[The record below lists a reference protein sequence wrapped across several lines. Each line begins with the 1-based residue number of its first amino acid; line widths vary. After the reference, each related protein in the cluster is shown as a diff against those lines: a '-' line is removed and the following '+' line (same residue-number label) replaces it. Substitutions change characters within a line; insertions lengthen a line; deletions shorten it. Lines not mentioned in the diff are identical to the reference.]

1 MKGDDHLIMTRIE
14 ELQFASQFD
23 GALLYKTNAFRLLQ
37 LSVTATDRE
46 ITRRKQA
53 FEISIKTQAPF
64 PDGPCRIFPL
74 DLSSDHIDFNQI
86 VESLRDPVHRFYQE
100 FFWFWPL
107 SDNKPNDDL
116 ALLSLMNGDSFQ
128 ALEIWEKQN
137 SDPKAK
143 AVGLH
148 NLAVFNHFAAL
159 SGLSNKNGDD
169 TEYYWESSYQKW
181 KNLATLSDFWS
192 LLENRVRE
200 VDDPRL
206 TLNHVKNL
214 RQAVYTIISL
224 TNAKEATRLAENGNL
239 EGAQALLVPFV
250 KTLGENDGGLDILK
264 LATFTNR
271 ERLRVASSLA
281 EDKAKNDP
289 AHADTAA
296 EALLAEGGKQLNVI
310 STILPKNETSIISI
324 REDLLEHAIQSI
336 DAYFEKTDG
345 WEKAMELVKKAKPFA
360 FQAKEK
366 EEIQKRLKGLQEFGS
381 NQNYWHCKGYFN
393 NELPLNLFAKLEEAK
408 EAYDR
413 QDFETSIR
421 ILETSLITFNNTPDI
436 SRRAIHPPLALT
448 LNRKSREL
456 ITKGME
462 HFESPRPILQ
472 RIFQNI
478 RTKSDRCIMSL
489 IALQRN
495 TLEYSAR
502 YNQLFCMSCESVISG
517 QYFIGESND
526 IKFIICPSC
535 NYKDNLDRKS
545 IKDQALPNLN
555 QAKDLLQKANVLQPK
570 NKVVAKDL
578 EFLKD
583 IFQNIF
589 QISISGPIQEKG
601 SKAPS
606 PPKPPSAKSSNGNKP
621 KKSNVGWIIFI
632 TLLIF
637 SCLIGFF
644 ALNKNSNG
652 SSSTRSSPTAIPI
665 LNSPTTRP
673 TSVILINT
681 PTPSCQNWSSITP
694 SDKGKIVCVK
704 GTIQNAYWNNN
715 NTIYY
720 LTFSDEANSLRLF
733 MEDGYYIKNVVNGC
747 RIIEGRVVV
756 YDGVP
761 MIKIEPGENGKT
773 SNFYICQ

>member
-1 MKGDDHLIMTRIE
+1 
-14 ELQFASQFD
+14 
-23 GALLYKTNAFRLLQ
+23 
-37 LSVTATDRE
+37 
-46 ITRRKQA
+46 
-53 FEISIKTQAPF
+53 
-64 PDGPCRIFPL
+64 
-74 DLSSDHIDFNQI
+74 
-86 VESLRDPVHRFYQE
+86 
-100 FFWFWPL
+100 
-107 SDNKPNDDL
+107 
-116 ALLSLMNGDSFQ
+116 
-128 ALEIWEKQN
+128 
-137 SDPKAK
+137 
-143 AVGLH
+143 
-148 NLAVFNHFAAL
+148 
-159 SGLSNKNGDD
+159 
-169 TEYYWESSYQKW
+169 
-181 KNLATLSDFWS
+181 
-192 LLENRVRE
+192 
-200 VDDPRL
+200 
-206 TLNHVKNL
+206 
-214 RQAVYTIISL
+214 
-224 TNAKEATRLAENGNL
+224 
-239 EGAQALLVPFV
+239 
-250 KTLGENDGGLDILK
+250 
-264 LATFTNR
+264 
-271 ERLRVASSLA
+271 
-281 EDKAKNDP
+281 
-289 AHADTAA
+289 
-296 EALLAEGGKQLNVI
+296 
-310 STILPKNETSIISI
+310 
-324 REDLLEHAIQSI
+324 
-336 DAYFEKTDG
+336 
-345 WEKAMELVKKAKPFA
+345 
-360 FQAKEK
+360 
-366 EEIQKRLKGLQEFGS
+366 
-381 NQNYWHCKGYFN
+381 
-393 NELPLNLFAKLEEAK
+393 
-408 EAYDR
+408 
-413 QDFETSIR
+413 
-421 ILETSLITFNNTPDI
+421 
-436 SRRAIHPPLALT
+436 
-448 LNRKSREL
+448 
-456 ITKGME
+456 
-462 HFESPRPILQ
+462 
-472 RIFQNI
+472 
-478 RTKSDRCIMSL
+478 MSL